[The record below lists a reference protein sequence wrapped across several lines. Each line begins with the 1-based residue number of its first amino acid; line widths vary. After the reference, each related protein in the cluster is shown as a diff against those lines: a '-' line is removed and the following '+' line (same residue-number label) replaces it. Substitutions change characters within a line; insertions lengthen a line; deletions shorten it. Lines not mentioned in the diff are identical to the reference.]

1 MSLEKMRDLHL
12 EEKYLETKNVNSILM
27 TKLISDN
34 WDKIWNFQAKPDD
47 LLIAT
52 YAKAGLDLAN
62 EMPSPRML
70 KTHLPAQ
77 LLPPSFWKE
86 NCKIIYVA
94 RNAKDCLV
102 SYYHF
107 SRMNK
112 MVPDPG
118 TWEEYIE
125 AFKAGKVLWGSWYDH
140 VKGWWAEKDQHRILY
155 LFYEDMKEDPKREIQ
170 KILKFLEKDITEEV
184 LNKIIYHTSFD
195 VMKHNPMA
203 NYTTLPTSIMDHSI
217 SPFMRKGMPGD
228 WKNHFTVAQSEE
240 FDKDYQK
247 KMAGSTLTFRT
258 EI

>member
-1 MSLEKMRDLHL
+1 M
-12 EEKYLETKNVNSILM
+12 
-27 TKLISDN
+27 
-34 WDKIWNFQAKPDD
+34 D
-47 LLIAT
+47 LLGEHYPSSQCSSSRTPLKAAQVGT
-52 YAKAGLDLAN
+52 GAKVVRAGGGQQDRKL
-62 EMPSPRML
+62 R
-70 KTHLPAQ
+70 
-77 LLPPSFWKE
+77 
-86 NCKIIYVA
+86 IIYVA

-107 SRMNK
+107 SRMNS

-125 AFKAGKVLWGSWYDH
+125 TFKDGKVLWGSWYDH
-140 VKGWWAEKDQHRILY
+140 VKGWWDMKDQHRILY
-155 LFYEDMKEDPKREIQ
+155 LFYEDMKEDPKREIE
-170 KILKFLEKDITEEV
+170 KILKFLEKDIKEEV

-195 VMKHNPMA
+195 VMKQNPMA
-203 NYTTLPTSIMDHSI
+203 NYTTLPSSIMDHSI

-228 WKNHFTVAQSEE
+228 WKNYFTVAQNEE